1 MLRRRSTLADR
12 ERWTATAAN
21 GKLRLRHL
29 GKGGAMGSKGNRAYL
44 SQFMFECRCG
54 ALVWYLAALRDAS
67 MRSTPVLRRHAG
79 CANLGCGCST
89 SRKFKRG
96 DFLQKQERWKGL
108 LDRGERVLIHKPERA
123 DDEVLWLVAE
133 ATPTV

>member
-1 MLRRRSTLADR
+1 
-12 ERWTATAAN
+12 
-21 GKLRLRHL
+21 
-29 GKGGAMGSKGNRAYL
+29 MGSKGNRAYL

-133 ATPTV
+133 ATPIA